1 MCSPRRK
8 RGSSPIPARRLDSR
22 LRGND
27 VSLGPPRRQGVPVL
41 ARHIAWVTARAGM
54 TCSPVVDPRGDGE
67 EAHAIIPAAMP
78 GLGAEG
84 FRGIFL
90 YLSAAFGAFL
100 VALWLS
106 LVFWTWRDIR
116 ARSQDR
122 FLRLL
127 APLLV
132 LLLNLPGVI
141 VYLILRPR
149 LTLEEEYERALEEEA
164 LLALW
169 TAARAPVEPVSVL
182 RDAGSAC
189 QERSP
194 GRRSLSGRDLN
205 LHQPSG

>member
-1 MCSPRRK
+1 MFTSCR
-8 RGSSPIPARRLDSR
+8 
-22 LRGND
+22 
-27 VSLGPPRRQGVPVL
+27 
-41 ARHIAWVTARAGM
+41 
-54 TCSPVVDPRGDGE
+54 PRGDGE

-122 FLRLL
+122 FLRVL

-164 LLALW
+164 LLSGIESHRACPGCSRQTQNDWLLCPHCH
-169 TAARAPVEPVSVL
+169 TRLRKSCARCGRLLELPWNLCPYCGTPAQAVKNEIPAEEASP
-182 RDAGSAC
+182 AGA
-189 QERSP
+189 
-194 GRRSLSGRDLN
+194 
-205 LHQPSG
+205 

>member
-1 MCSPRRK
+1 MTYEQCHPRASGGPVPSRHVAW
-8 RGSSPIPARRLDSR
+8 IPAC
-22 LRGND
+22 
-27 VSLGPPRRQGVPVL
+27 
-41 ARHIAWVTARAGM
+41 AGM
-54 TCSPVVDPRGDGE
+54 TYEQCHPRGSGGPVLSQHVAWIPACAGMTYEQCHPRGSGGPVLSRHVAWIPACAGMTFSPVVGPRGDGE

-106 LVFWTWRDIR
+106 LVFWTWRDIP
-116 ARSQDR
+116 ALSQHR
-122 FLRLL
+122 FLRVL

-164 LLALW
+164 LL
-169 TAARAPVEPVSVL
+169 
-182 RDAGSAC
+182 
-189 QERSP
+189 
-194 GRRSLSGRDLN
+194 SGIES
-205 LHQPSG
+205 H